1 MTPTRAQNRSAK
13 RASPEELARAAEA
26 DWLGA
31 PAETDIR
38 KLHANQSANLGENRE
53 GGQQKRRKKEAFH
66 AAIAPAEQSSNPA
79 QQEFGVA
86 DRMAE
91 ELTDSQLMAELQ
103 VSTILSHLCRIIDV
117 ISAHRK

>member
-1 MTPTRAQNRSAK
+1 M
-13 RASPEELARAAEA
+13 
-26 DWLGA
+26 
-31 PAETDIR
+31 
-38 KLHANQSANLGENRE
+38 
-53 GGQQKRRKKEAFH
+53 KEAVH
-66 AAIAPAEQSSNPA
+66 SAIASAEQSPA

-117 ISAHRK
+117 IIAHRK